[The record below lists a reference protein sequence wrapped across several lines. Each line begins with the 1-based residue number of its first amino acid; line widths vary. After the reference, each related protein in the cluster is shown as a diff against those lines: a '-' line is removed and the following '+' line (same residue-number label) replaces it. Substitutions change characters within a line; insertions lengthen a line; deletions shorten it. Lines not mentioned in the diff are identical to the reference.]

1 MMTGDPVTAI
11 DAQNIGMIYKT
22 FKEDEFE
29 ESSFKLALKLAN
41 MPTKALG
48 LTKKL
53 LNKSL
58 NNDLETQ
65 LEEEKKYQKLA
76 GETNDYTEGVA
87 SFLEKRK
94 PKFKGN

>member
-1 MMTGDPVTAI
+1 
-11 DAQNIGMIYKT
+11 
-22 FKEDEFE
+22 
-29 ESSFKLALKLAN
+29 
-41 MPTKALG
+41 MPTQALG

-65 LEEEKKYQKLA
+65 LEEEKIYQKLA
-76 GETNDYTEGVA
+76 GETNDYKEGVA